1 MKKTVIGALMC
12 IMMALPS
19 VGLANDAHRLI
30 DSVGVDRFAHAG
42 ISYLIC
48 DQLKRN
54 AGFNDF
60 WAATTT
66 LAIGALKEISD
77 GRWDNGDF
85 AADAAGVLMYQ
96 IKF

>member
-19 VGLANDAHRLI
+19 VGLAHDHRLV

-85 AADAAGVLMYQ
+85 AADAAGVLIYQ